1 MSQQS
6 VYEYLKAI
14 LPRYIKATRSEKT
27 LLLTQVAEVSELS
40 RKHLIRRL
48 NDPEVAVAQKRSGA
62 PQKYLRDH
70 LRPIIRELWIPMQR
84 LSARRMHAALPEW
97 LPYFSKDKCPPHL
110 RPLILSMSVSTLAR
124 LLRDIRGSLETRH
137 GISTTCPAR
146 FMKNKVPLFLDTLD
160 RKIDRPGFTQSDT
173 VAHCGNSAAGEFA
186 SSLTLTDI
194 FSTWTEN
201 RAMLTKQALKVRGVF
216 ADIDKNLPFNIS
228 AVNVDSGSEFL
239 NWEMINFTSDRKIEF
254 TRSRPYKKNDN
265 CWVEQKNYTHV
276 RELFGYERIE
286 EEHLVRL
293 MNVIYK
299 NYWNPLQNF
308 FIPTFKLKEKIRIGS
323 RIQKKYDA
331 PKTPYQRLMDS
342 SYLTEDQKVRLK
354 EMKKE
359 LDPFKLERDLESNLK
374 VFFTLLKQSKIEAI
388 AA

>member
-1 MSQQS
+1 MSQQAI
-6 VYEYLKAI
+6 YEYLKAI
-14 LPRYIKATRSEKT
+14 LPGYKKATRGEKT
-27 LLLTQVAEVSELS
+27 ALLTQSENVSKLS

-48 NDPEVAVAQKRSGA
+48 NDPQGSTPKKRSGA
-62 PQKYLRDH
+62 PSKYIRGQ

-84 LSARRMHAALPEW
+84 LSPRRMHAALPEW
-97 LPYFSKDKCPPHL
+97 MPFFSQEKCSPHL
-110 RPLILSMSVSTLAR
+110 RSLILEMSVSTLSR
-124 LLRDIRGSLETRH
+124 FLKEIRGTLETRK

-173 VAHCGNSAAGEFA
+173 VAHCGDSVAGEFA

-201 RAMLTKQALKVRGVF
+201 RAMLTKQAPHVRGLF
-216 ADIDKNLPFNIS
+216 ADIDRELPFNII

-239 NWEMINFTSDRKIEF
+239 NWEMINFTRIKKITF

-286 EEHLVRL
+286 DEHLVRL
-293 MNVIYK
+293 MNEIYK

-323 RIQKKYDA
+323 RIQKKYGD
-331 PKTPYQRLMDS
+331 PKTPYQRLIES
-342 SYLTEDQKVRLK
+342 THLTEQQKDSLR

-359 LDPFKLERDLESNLK
+359 LDPFKLERALESNLK
-374 VFFTLLKQSKIEAI
+374 IFFTLLKQSKIEAI

>member
-1 MSQQS
+1 MSQQAI
-6 VYEYLKAI
+6 YEYLKAI
-14 LPRYIKATRSEKT
+14 LPGYKKAMRAKKT
-27 LLLTQVAEVSELS
+27 ELLTQAENVSKLS

-48 NDPEVAVAQKRSGA
+48 NAPEMSTPKKRPGA
-62 PQKYLRDH
+62 PSKYIKDQ

-84 LSARRMHAALPEW
+84 LSPRRMHAALPEW
-97 LPYFSKDKCPPHL
+97 LPYFSKEKCPPHL
-110 RPLILSMSVSTLAR
+110 RPLILAMSVSTLGR
-124 LLRDIRGSLETRH
+124 FLKEVRGSLETRK

-160 RKIDRPGFTQSDT
+160 RKIDRPGFVQSDT
-173 VAHCGNSAAGEFA
+173 VAHCGNSGAGEFA

-201 RAMLTKQALKVRGVF
+201 RAMLTKQALHVRGLF
-216 ADIDKNLPFNIS
+216 ANIDRDLPFDIVS
-228 AVNVDSGSEFL
+228 VNVDSGSEFL
-239 NWEMINFTSDRKIEF
+239 NWEMINFTREKKIAF

-276 RELFGYERIE
+276 RELFGYERIAE
-286 EEHLVRL
+286 QHLVQL
-293 MNVIYK
+293 MNEIYK

-323 RIQKKYDA
+323 RTQKKYDR
-331 PKTPYQRLMDS
+331 PQTPYQRLIES
-342 SYLTEDQKVRLK
+342 NHLTEKQKDRLR

-374 VFFTLLKQSKIEAI
+374 TFFTLLKQSKIEVK